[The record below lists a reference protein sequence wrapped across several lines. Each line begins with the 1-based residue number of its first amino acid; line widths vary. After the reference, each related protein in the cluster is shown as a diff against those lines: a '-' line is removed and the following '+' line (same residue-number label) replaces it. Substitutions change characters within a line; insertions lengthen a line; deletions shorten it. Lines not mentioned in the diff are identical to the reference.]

1 VIKFFW
7 SKQKKTSGVKAWI
20 AKQSTTRLYMVGTLI
35 LLAVLG
41 FGALITA
48 LGNALFFEGYAADGA
63 FQLLNPLRRLMDGQ
77 VLGQDFN
84 FFHGVGVPLLHLPF
98 YLLFG
103 QGLFGEE
110 LTRWLVSP
118 ALFSLSAFCFFYVL
132 RRKFT
137 FALGMSM
144 VVTALAMLIIP
155 FLVLPLTSILG
166 VRSVAPV
173 FLLALVLNQV
183 RLSRPIV
190 KDARSKFI
198 KSWTWYELS
207 AGVLLAVSLLCGTE
221 FGMAAIL
228 AFIIAHLAY
237 AVRPKESFKIRLLS
251 LSRVGASF
259 AVSLFGI
266 LSAITLGHPFEPLK
280 YALIDI
286 PTDQFWYFGVPPNDY
301 IHFNNAIVTIM
312 TDWRI
317 LIMWGIA
324 LVAGLFAWRVHRL
337 RKYRV
342 ETQAFIFGLLAGVFA
357 MVSMLGYYSNSQAGA
372 LGRMGL
378 LVGGA
383 ALFILVG
390 HWKKPVSWGL
400 ELGRFKRRYR
410 IQPAQAWRGLAVVF
424 IVASLVYAAAMFAF
438 VKKEFALGD
447 TLRKARDYVTG
458 VDTNLLDDKWKDVD
472 EAIVPVVQ
480 ADNSVEIVDT
490 SDNGFEHGVS
500 GAQLLVKAGDKSS
513 FIRARQIVYFPKAGR
528 QIIDRVETR
537 GDQQLVTLQ
546 NKSVKLDPAKDG
558 APSKLIV
565 AEDFKHDNTKMW
577 SLYTGVLNEEMGI
590 MNPSHGGYDYIIHAL
605 GPERREQYVRDF
617 VQQQPQFVLTFTH
630 GYFTWE
636 GWMQN
641 SHWEF
646 YSLIDQNYEVVKE
659 SSTYALWKRKDQA
672 WDNKHAQSQPWQPL
686 AVTPGS
692 DRIDLPKLSFD
703 NVPDIEAYGLE
714 QSEKDRQRMIDL
726 GKQVDPRSSAGRE
739 VYDQYILEKLHE
751 RQDEERRNR
760 ENNGPET
767 EALQKKASEDKWQNE
782 AAEKNKPEKE
792 RKTNEAPL
800 LHLPRPKRQV
810 VLLKLQYETSSP
822 LSFIPVL
829 GKTTRYMVEQNNVYT
844 STVASLKPY
853 TNEMILP
860 IVISEKN
867 NDPYIRLNTYS
878 LLPGKGSIK
887 ILKAEWTTLDTSVQN
902 LKILTD

>member
-237 AVRPKESFKIRLLS
+237 AVRPKETFKIRLLS

-500 GAQLLVKAGDKSS
+500 GAQLFVKAGDKSS

-617 VQQQPQFVLTFTH
+617 AQQQPQFVLTFTH

-686 AVTPGS
+686 TVTPGS

-767 EALQKKASEDKWQNE
+767 EAFQKKASEDKWQNE

>member
-63 FQLLNPLRRLMDGQ
+63 FQLLNPLRRLMEGQ

-237 AVRPKESFKIRLLS
+237 AVRPKETFKIRLLS
-251 LSRVGASF
+251 LSRAGASF

-617 VQQQPQFVLTFTH
+617 AQQQPQFVLTFTH

-646 YSLIDQNYEVVKE
+646 YSLTLCGSAKIK
-659 SSTYALWKRKDQA
+659 
-672 WDNKHAQSQPWQPL
+672 
-686 AVTPGS
+686 PG
-692 DRIDLPKLSFD
+692 I
-703 NVPDIEAYGLE
+703 
-714 QSEKDRQRMIDL
+714 
-726 GKQVDPRSSAGRE
+726 
-739 VYDQYILEKLHE
+739 
-751 RQDEERRNR
+751 
-760 ENNGPET
+760 
-767 EALQKKASEDKWQNE
+767 
-782 AAEKNKPEKE
+782 
-792 RKTNEAPL
+792 
-800 LHLPRPKRQV
+800 
-810 VLLKLQYETSSP
+810 
-822 LSFIPVL
+822 
-829 GKTTRYMVEQNNVYT
+829 T
-844 STVASLKPY
+844 STRKVSH
-853 TNEMILP
+853 
-860 IVISEKN
+860 
-867 NDPYIRLNTYS
+867 
-878 LLPGKGSIK
+878 GSR
-887 ILKAEWTTLDTSVQN
+887 WR
-902 LKILTD
+902 

>member
-1 VIKFFW
+1 MRFFR
-7 SKQKKTSGVKAWI
+7 KQKKMSGVKAWV
-20 AKQSTTRLYMVGTLI
+20 ARQSTTRLYMVGTLI
-35 LLAVLG
+35 LLAILS

-98 YLLFG
+98 YVIFG

-118 ALFSLSAFCFFYVL
+118 VLFSLSAFCFFYML

-137 FALGMSM
+137 FALTMSM
-144 VVTALAMLIIP
+144 VVTALGMLIIP

-166 VRSVAPV
+166 VRSVVPV
-173 FLLALVLNQV
+173 FLLALMLNQV
-183 RLSRPIV
+183 RLSRPIF
-190 KDARSKFI
+190 KDAKSAFI
-198 KSWTWYELS
+198 KPWTWYELS
-207 AGVLLAVSLLCGTE
+207 VGVLLAVSLLCGTE
-221 FGMAAIL
+221 FGMAAVL

-237 AVRPKESFKIRLLS
+237 SIKPKESFRARLLS
-251 LSRVGASF
+251 LARVGANF
-259 AVSLFGI
+259 VVSLFVI
-266 LSAITLGHPFEPLK
+266 LCIITLGHPFEPLK

-301 IHFNNAIVTIM
+301 IHFGNALVTFL
-312 TDWRI
+312 TDWR
-317 LIMWGIA
+317 LLVMWGIA
-324 LVAGLFAWRVHRL
+324 LVAGLLTWRVHQL
-337 RKYRV
+337 KKYRV
-342 ETQAFIFGLLAGVFA
+342 EVQAFTFGLLAGFFA

-372 LGRMGL
+372 LGRMAL

-383 ALFILVG
+383 TLFILAG
-390 HWKKPVSWGL
+390 HWKKPVSWGV
-400 ELGRFKRRYR
+400 ELGRFKRRYKVT
-410 IQPAQAWRGLAVVF
+410 PAGAWRVLAIVF
-424 IVASLVYAAAMFAF
+424 IIASLVYAAVLFAF

-447 TLRKARDYVTG
+447 TLRKTRDYVTG
-458 VDTNLLDDKWKDVD
+458 ADTNLLGDKWKDVD
-472 EAIVPVVQ
+472 EAIIPVVQ
-480 ADNSVEIVDT
+480 EDNNVEIADINE
-490 SDNGFEHGVS
+490 NGFAHGVNGS
-500 GAQLLVKAGDKSS
+500 QVLVKAGDKSS
-513 FIRARQIVYFPKAGR
+513 FIRPRQIVYFPKAGR
-528 QIIDRVETR
+528 QIIDRVEVR

-546 NKSVKLDPAKDG
+546 NKLIKLDPSKDG
-558 APSKLIV
+558 APAKLIV
-565 AEDFKHDNTKMW
+565 AEDFNHDNTKMW

-590 MNPSHGGYDYIIHAL
+590 LNSSNGGYDYIIHAL

-617 VQQQPQFVLTFTH
+617 AQQRPKFVLTFTH

-659 SSTYALWKRKDQA
+659 SSTYALWKRKDQP
-672 WDNKHAQSQPWQPL
+672 WSNRHAQSQPWQQL
-686 AVTPGS
+686 TVTPGS
-692 DRIDLPKLSFD
+692 DRVDLPKLSFD
-703 NVPDIEAYGLE
+703 NVPDIETYGLE
-714 QSEKDRQRMIDL
+714 KAEQDRQRMIDL
-726 GKQVDPRSSAGRE
+726 GKQVDPRPRADRDT
-739 VYDQYILEKLHE
+739 YDKYVLEQLHK

-767 EALQKKASEDKWQNE
+767 EALQKQASEQRKQSE

-792 RKTNEAPL
+792 RKSNTAPL

-810 VLLKLQYETSSP
+810 ILLKLTYETSSP
-822 LSFIPVL
+822 LSFIPVM
-829 GKTTRYMVEQNNVYT
+829 GKTTRFMVEQNNVYT

-860 IVISEKN
+860 IVLSEQN
-867 NDPYIRLNTYS
+867 DDPYIRLNTYS
-878 LLPGKGSIK
+878 LLPGKGTIK
-887 ILKAEWTTLDTSVQN
+887 VLKAEWTTLDTSIAN
-902 LKILTD
+902 LKVLTD

>member
-1 VIKFFW
+1 MKFFR
-7 SKQKKTSGVKAWI
+7 SRQKKTSGVKAWV
-20 AKQSTTRLYMVGTLI
+20 ARQSTTRLYLVGTLI
-35 LLAVLG
+35 LLAILG
-41 FGALITA
+41 FGALMTA
-48 LGNALFFEGYAADGA
+48 LGNALFFDGYAADGA

-132 RRKFT
+132 RRKFV
-137 FALGMSM
+137 FALTMSM
-144 VVTALAMLIIP
+144 VVTALGMLVIP

-173 FLLALVLNQV
+173 FLLAIILNQA
-183 RLSRPIV
+183 RLSHPIF
-190 KDARSKFI
+190 KDAKSKFI
-198 KSWTWYELS
+198 KPWTWYELT
-207 AGVLLAVSLLCGTE
+207 AGAVLAVSLLCGTE

-237 AVRPKESFKIRLLS
+237 SVKAKETFKDRLLS
-251 LSRVGASF
+251 LGRVGMNF
-259 AVSLFGI
+259 AVSLFAI
-266 LSAITLGHPFEPLK
+266 LSVITLGHPLEPLK

-301 IHFNNAIVTIM
+301 IHFDNAIVTFL
-312 TDWRI
+312 TDWR
-317 LIMWGIA
+317 LLMMWGIA
-324 LVAGLFAWRVHRL
+324 LVAGLLVWRVHRL

-342 ETQAFIFGLLAGVFA
+342 ETQAFIFGLLAGTFA

-372 LGRMGL
+372 LGRMAL
-378 LVGGA
+378 LVGCA
-383 ALFILVG
+383 ALFIVAG
-390 HWKKPVSWGL
+390 HWKKSISWGV
-400 ELGRFKRRYR
+400 EFGRFKRRYK
-410 IQPAQAWRGLAVVF
+410 ITPAGAWRGLAIVF
-424 IVASLVYAAAMFAF
+424 IAASLVYAAVMFAF
-438 VKKEFALGD
+438 IKKEFALGD
-447 TLRKARDYVTG
+447 TLRKTRDYVTG
-458 VDTNLLDDKWKDVD
+458 ADTNLLGDKWKDVD

-480 ADNSVEIVDT
+480 EDNTVEIVDENG
-490 SDNGFEHGVS
+490 NGFTHGIS
-500 GAQLLVKAGDKSS
+500 GAQILVKAGDKSS
-513 FIRARQIVYFPKAGR
+513 FIRARQIVYLPKAGR
-528 QIIDRVETR
+528 QIIDKVETR
-537 GDQQLVTLQ
+537 GETQLVTLQ
-546 NKSVKLDPAKDG
+546 NKSVSLDPSKDG

-565 AEDFKHDNTKMW
+565 AEDFNHDNTKMW

-590 MNPSHGGYDYIIHAL
+590 MNSSQGGYDYIIHAL
-605 GPERREQYVRDF
+605 GPERREQYVQDF
-617 VQQQPQFVLTFTH
+617 AKQQPKYVLTFTH

-659 SSTYALWKRKDQA
+659 SSTYALWKRKDQT
-672 WDNKHAQSQPWQPL
+672 WSNQHAQSQPWQSL
-686 AVTPGS
+686 TVVPGS
-692 DRIDLPKLSFD
+692 DRIDLPKLTFD

-714 QSEKDRQRMIDL
+714 QSEKDRQRLIDL
-726 GKQVDPRSSAGRE
+726 GKQVDPRPRADRE
-739 VYDQYILEKLHE
+739 VYDQYILEQLHK

-767 EALQKKASEDKWQNE
+767 EALQKQNSEQKKQDEQND
-782 AAEKNKPEKE
+782 KNKPEKE
-792 RKTNEAPL
+792 RKPNTTPL

-810 VLLKLQYETSSP
+810 VLLKLTYETSSP

-860 IVISEKN
+860 IVISEQN
-867 NDPYIRLNTYS
+867 ADPYIRLNTYS

-887 ILKAEWTTLDTSVQN
+887 VLKAEWTTLDTSIQN